1 MSDTNEIEIP
11 EAHAA
16 ILAANTFGVVSTL
29 REKDGLIST
38 NPVSYVWD
46 GECVRIS
53 TIKGRVK
60 FANLLA
66 NPMITFCVVDREDI
80 MKYVEIRG
88 HASMTD
94 DPDRTF
100 LRSTFEVGGMEMPE
114 NLDPPGTERVVIR
127 IHPQRSS
134 SPTLYGGRFH
144 QSE

>member
-16 ILAANTFGVVSTL
+16 ILGGNTFGVVSTL

-38 NPVSYVWD
+38 
-46 GECVRIS
+46 
-53 TIKGRVK
+53 IKGRVK
-60 FANLLA
+60 YTNLLA

-88 HASMTD
+88 HASITD
-94 DPDRTF
+94 DPDRAF
-100 LRSTFEVGGMEMPE
+100 LRSTLEAGGMEMPE

-134 SPTLYGGRFH
+134 SPMLYGGRFH
-144 QSE
+144 QAT

>member
-16 ILAANTFGVVSTL
+16 ILGGNTFGVVSTL

-60 FANLLA
+60 YTNLLA

-88 HASMTD
+88 HASITD
-94 DPDRTF
+94 DPDRAF
-100 LRSTFEVGGMEMPE
+100 LRSTLEAGGMEMPE

-134 SPTLYGGRFH
+134 SPMLYGGRFH
-144 QSE
+144 QAT